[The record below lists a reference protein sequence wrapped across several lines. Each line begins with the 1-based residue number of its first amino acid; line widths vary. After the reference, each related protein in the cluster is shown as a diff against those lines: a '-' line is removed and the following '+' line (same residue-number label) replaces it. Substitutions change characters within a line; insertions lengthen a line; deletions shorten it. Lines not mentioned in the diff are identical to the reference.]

1 MKAGGAGKKKSS
13 YDLLL
18 ISEHAPIRRIRLHR
32 FWVKLLL
39 LLLLAMAAGIA
50 GAGYVAVH
58 SLNAMQSLK
67 ERNVDLE
74 QRLEQS
80 RVRLDR
86 LQNVEKMLDSYD
98 PGVVGPLVKKPAP
111 PLMPEDQEAQSI
123 DLTAVFQ
130 DLDLA
135 RISIKNMQAAME
147 EHYVELSFEINNL
160 EENETA
166 KGAFSYA
173 VITRDG
179 RVIEVENHG
188 GDDFQINYF
197 KRIKAKLILPEGIE
211 SGQLFGVQLTVN
223 DTTGAALFR
232 ETYPLTRILV

>member
-1 MKAGGAGKKKSS
+1 MTAGDTGKKKSR

-18 ISEHAPIRRIRLHR
+18 ISEHAPVRRIRLHS
-32 FWVKLLL
+32 FWVRLLL

-50 GAGYVAVH
+50 GAGYVAVQ
-58 SLNAMQSLK
+58 SLNAVQALK
-67 ERNVDLE
+67 ERNADLQ
-74 QRLEQS
+74 QRLDQS
-80 RVRLDR
+80 TVRLER
-86 LQNVEKMLDSYD
+86 LKNVEKMLDSYD
-98 PGVVGPLVKKPAP
+98 PGVVGPLVKQPAA
-111 PLMPEDQEAQSI
+111 PLVQAGQEAPSI
-123 DLTAVFQ
+123 DLNAIFQ

-147 EHYVELSFEINNL
+147 ERHVALSFEINNL

-166 KGAFSYA
+166 KGEFSYA

-179 RVIEVENHG
+179 RVVEAVNQG
-188 GDDFQINYF
+188 GEGFQIRYF
-197 KRIKAKLILPEGIE
+197 KRIKTKLILPEGIE

-223 DTTGAALFR
+223 DTTGATLFR

>member
-18 ISEHAPIRRIRLHR
+18 ISEHAPVRRIRLHR
-32 FWVKLLL
+32 FWVRLLV
-39 LLLLAMAAGIA
+39 LLLLAMTAGIA

-58 SLNAMQSLK
+58 SLNAMQALK

-74 QRLEQS
+74 QRLDQS

-98 PGVVGPLVKKPAP
+98 PGVVGPLVKQPAA
-111 PLMPEDQEAQSI
+111 PLMQADQEAPTI
-123 DLTAVFQ
+123 DLTAIFQ

-135 RISIKNMQAAME
+135 RISIKNMQAGME
-147 EHYVELSFEINNL
+147 EHHVELSFEINNL

-179 RVIEVENHG
+179 RVIEVVNQG
-188 GDDFQINYF
+188 GEGFQIKYF
-197 KRIKAKLILPEGIE
+197 KRIKTKLILPEGID

-223 DTTGAALFR
+223 DTTGATLFR